1 MFDFMETKLM
11 TRRFKTADL
20 FGAVALSALVLGLP
34 VSSNP
39 FAVQAY
45 AQAQIQTLP
54 NVADLAE
61 KLLPAVVEISVV
73 SKVASASGD
82 ASPIPQIPDDS
93 PFKDFFDE
101 FLKKKQQQGQG
112 DDNSPP
118 SPTPDDRS
126 VNSMGS
132 GFIID
137 ATGLIVTNNH
147 VVEGADSIQVHM
159 QDGTIMKA
167 ELVGRDPKTDV
178 AVIRVKPD
186 KPLPKVDFGDSDS
199 VRIGEWV
206 IAIGNPFGLGG
217 SVSLG
222 IVSAR
227 NREINAGPYDD
238 YIQTDA
244 AINKGNSGG
253 PLFDLNGKVMG
264 INSAIFSPTGGS
276 VGIGFSVPANTA
288 KSVVNQLVKFGETR
302 RGWLGVKIQMV
313 TPDIAES
320 MGMDKPRGALVA
332 DVTPGSPSEKAGLN
346 AGDVIV
352 QFDGRAINES
362 KELPRVVAE
371 TEVGKEVSVMVIRDS
386 KEKEVKVVLGRLED
400 GEKLVAKAAGA
411 DTPPPASA
419 PTTVTLL
426 GMTVSSLSDELRTK
440 FKTDEKV
447 KGALVTEV
455 AKDGVASEKGVT
467 AGDVIMEAGGK
478 PVETSADVSAAVDN
492 ATKDGKASVL
502 LLIAKAGKTGETRFI
517 ALKLKK

>member
-1 MFDFMETKLM
+1 MIK
-11 TRRFKTADL
+11 RFKASQIL
-20 FGAVALSALVLGLP
+20 GAAALSTLLLGMPGLNQAFVP
-34 VSSNP
+34 
-39 FAVQAY
+39 QAY
-45 AQAQIQTLP
+45 AQAQTLP
-54 NVADLAE
+54 NIADLIE

-73 SKVASASGD
+73 SKVSSSGGGV
-82 ASPIPQIPDDS
+82 IPQIPDDS

-101 FLKKKQQQGQG
+101 FLKKKQQQAPGDQG
-112 DDNSPP
+112 DDKGGAPA
-118 SPTPDDRS
+118 PDDQT

-132 GFIID
+132 GFIVD
-137 ATGLIVTNNH
+137 ASGLIVTNNH

-167 ELVGRDPKTDV
+167 ELVGRDPKTDI

-186 KPLPKVDFGDSDS
+186 KALPTVAFGDSDKL
-199 VRIGEWV
+199 RIGEWV
-206 IAIGNPFGLGG
+206 TAIGNPFGLGG

-227 NREINAGPYDD
+227 NRDINAGPYDD

-253 PLFDLNGKVMG
+253 PLLNMAGEVVG
-264 INSAIFSPTGGS
+264 INTAIFSPTGGS
-276 VGIGFSVPANTA
+276 VGIGFSVPSNTA
-288 KSVVNQLVKFGETR
+288 KNVVAQLEKFGETR
-302 RGWLGVKIQMV
+302 RGWLGVKIQTV

-332 DVTPGSPSEKAGLN
+332 DVTTGSPSEKAGID

-352 QFDGRAINES
+352 EFNGRPITDS

-371 TEVGKEVSVMVIRDS
+371 TEVGKEVALKVIRDG
-386 KEKEVKVVLGRLED
+386 KEQEIKVTLGRLED
-400 GEKLVAKAAGA
+400 GEKLVAKEDNATKPAPAA
-411 DTPPPASA
+411 PS
-419 PTTVTLL
+419 TVTVL
-426 GMTVSSLSDELRTK
+426 GMTVSEMTDDLRAT
-440 FKTDEKV
+440 FKIDDKV
-447 KGALVTEV
+447 QGALVTEV
-455 AKDGVASEKGVT
+455 AKDGAATDKGIE

-478 PVETSADVSAAVDN
+478 PVATSAEVSTAIES

-502 LLIAKAGKTGETRFI
+502 LLISKGGKAGETRFI